1 MSEVERIEIRSGVW
15 KAALVFTVLVAFAL
29 IGLALVVFS
38 ESLIEAIV
46 GLICFVFFGVFGGM
60 ALYRRVRGDYQR
72 VAVSRAGLEVYLPG
86 VGWRRIPWGDVE
98 EITVID
104 IAGQK
109 LTGVRLRSYEALLAG
124 LTPEES
130 RAAARMFAALRLF
143 GRASAVLLGSP
154 RLARLLGGSEP
165 VEDLSGMLAFNREM
179 FGAELLLG
187 WDQRDRNARDF
198 AEFLRKWQRAGDANS
213 RPR

>member
-29 IGLALVVFS
+29 IGLALAVFS
-38 ESLIEAIV
+38 ENLIGKIV
-46 GLICFVFFGVFGGM
+46 GLICFVFFGVVGGV
-60 ALYRRVRGDYQR
+60 ALYGRVRGDYQR

-86 VGWRRIPWGDVE
+86 VGWRLIPWGDIE
-98 EITVID
+98 EIDVLD
-104 IAGQK
+104 IAGQQF
-109 LTGVRLRSYEALLAG
+109 TGVRLRSYEALLAG

-130 RAAARMFAALRLF
+130 RAAARRFAALRLF
-143 GRASAVLLGSP
+143 GRAAAVLLGSP
-154 RLARLLGGSEP
+154 RLWRLLRGSEP
-165 VEDLSGMLAFNREM
+165 IEDLPSMLAFNRET

-198 AEFLRKWQRAGDANS
+198 AEFLRKWQRAGDADS